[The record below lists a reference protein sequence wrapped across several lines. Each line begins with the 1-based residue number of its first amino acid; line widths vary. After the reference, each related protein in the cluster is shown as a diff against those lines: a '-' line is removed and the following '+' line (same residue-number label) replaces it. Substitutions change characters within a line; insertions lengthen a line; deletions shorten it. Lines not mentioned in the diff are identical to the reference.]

1 MRCSHATV
9 GRGRTATVG
18 PPTLRQPRPR
28 RSMAQRSHNCSVRCR
43 AAWPCMSTVQLP
55 SHLPCADT
63 DAAWAEVSTGAPR
76 SHHKCPGGSG
86 RSLPVAHALAR
97 PQTGLDCEHHQLGP
111 VACVSFNIAGLTC
124 ASARCRG
131 STSSSAISWLERPVA
146 THSMISR
153 PRRPDPQPRVWLLAR
168 PDVPHSSMTRRV
180 TEGANG
186 EPSSTTTRI
195 ASSSLAGSASL
206 SRRQLAPARRA
217 SKTYSSS
224 SKVVGHDHAHA
235 GQVGIRGRLGQQTQV
250 VEDRHPDVASAT
262 SGRVRLTSAG
272 QPRRSAAS
280 PTTSGSS
287 ALPMRGAWAWRSTLA
302 GRAGRLRPH
311 SGRPGQPA
319 GADSFDQR

>member
-1 MRCSHATV
+1 MRL
-9 GRGRTATVG
+9 G
-18 PPTLRQPRPR
+18 PKYR
-28 RSMAQRSHNCSVRCR
+28 RA
-43 AAWPCMSTVQLP
+43 L
-55 SHLPCADT
+55 
-63 DAAWAEVSTGAPR
+63 PR

-235 GQVGIRGRLGQQTQV
+235 GQVGIRGRLGQQTQA
-250 VEDRHPDVASAT
+250 VEDRPPDVASAHVGPGT
-262 SGRVRLTSAG
+262 PDKRRPAPPVCGLAYDLGVLRAADEGGLGVAQHVGGSGRS
-272 QPRRSAAS
+272 PAA
-280 PTTSGSS
+280 T
-287 ALPMRGAWAWRSTLA
+287 LRST
-302 GRAGRLRPH
+302 RPTRRR
-311 SGRPGQPA
+311 G
-319 GADSFDQR
+319 FV